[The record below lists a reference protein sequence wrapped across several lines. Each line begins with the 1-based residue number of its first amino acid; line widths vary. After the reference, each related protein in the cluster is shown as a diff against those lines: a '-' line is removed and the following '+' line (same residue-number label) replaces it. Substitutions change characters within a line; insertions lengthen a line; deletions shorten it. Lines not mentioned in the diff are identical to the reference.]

1 MYCALCILNKRR
13 ICDSTVKNLP
23 RTLPFYMVKER
34 LVVWIFVYCTAGPSF
49 MRGFG
54 PWYSETWLH
63 YMSSEIDIMSLLY
76 DYTRNAYS
84 KLCDY
89 AEIL

>member
-1 MYCALCILNKRR
+1 
-13 ICDSTVKNLP
+13 
-23 RTLPFYMVKER
+23 
-34 LVVWIFVYCTAGPSF
+34 

-54 PWYSETWLH
+54 PWYSETWLIQSPLGQVKMARLDRWLH
-63 YMSSEIDIMSLLY
+63 YMSGEIDCMSLLY